1 MSEALPRTVTFAITQ
16 LVCTGCPQ
24 PSIPNFTPHFR
35 SQLRLMKEYESHIRR
50 VATQL
55 PFMIEAPSYQLN
67 DDDVRYF
74 EGILDTKNVVQDEG
88 KLVTSNTDWM
98 HKYKG
103 SSKLLLQPT
112 TADQKINFLLTN
124 MESSVSGCRCQS
136 GSSRGTNS

>member
-103 SSKLLLQPT
+103 SK
-112 TADQKINFLLTN
+112 DQFPSDKYGIKRVW
-124 MESSVSGCRCQS
+124 MQVSVRLFQRHKQLGAYM
-136 GSSRGTNS
+136 